1 MKMMVLDKMEGLAV
15 IDEKGEQELSKYTP
29 GKVINIKITEKRTL
43 DQNAL
48 AHKWFGIIA
57 KEQGDTPL
65 NIKNYCKL
73 HYAVPILRAEDPVF
87 NGFFKACIKDL
98 TYEQQLK
105 SMPYISVTSRMS
117 TKQLRRCLDHIQ
129 KVYAEQ
135 GIILTNE
142 SKGE

>member
-1 MKMMVLDKMEGLAV
+1 MMVREKLQGLDV
-15 IDEKGEQELSKYTP
+15 IDEKGEKELSKYKT
-29 GKVINIKITEKRTL
+29 GQVINVKITEKRTL

-57 KEQGDTPL
+57 KEQGETPL
-65 NIKNYCKL
+65 EVKNYCKL

-105 SMPYISVTSRMS
+105 SMTYISVTSRTS

-142 SKGE
+142 KEG

>member
-15 IDEKGEQELSKYTP
+15 IDEKGEQELSRYAP
-29 GKVINIKITEKRTL
+29 GKVIDITITEKRTL

-65 NIKNYCKL
+65 EVKSTCKL
-73 HYAVPILRAEDPVF
+73 NYAVPILRAENQEF
-87 NGFFKACIKDL
+87 NEFYENFAKGRNYEEQVKDL
-98 TYEQQLK
+98 RYV
-105 SMPYISVTSRMS
+105 SVTSIMNK
-117 TKQLRRCLDHIQ
+117 KQLRRCLDHIQ

>member
-1 MKMMVLDKMEGLAV
+1 MKMMVRDNLQGLSV
-15 IDEKGEQELSKYTP
+15 IDEKGEKELSKYKV
-29 GKVINIKITEKRTL
+29 GKVINVKITEKRTL

-57 KEQGDTPL
+57 KAQGETPL
-65 NIKNYCKL
+65 EVKNYCKL

-105 SMPYISVTSRMS
+105 SMAYISATSRMS

-135 GIILTNE
+135 GIVLTNE
-142 SKGE
+142 KED

>member
-1 MKMMVLDKMEGLAV
+1 MKMMVRDNLQGLSV
-15 IDEKGEQELSKYTP
+15 IDEKGEKELSKHAV
-29 GKVINIKITEKRTL
+29 GKVINVKITEKRTL

-57 KEQGDTPL
+57 KAQGDLPL
-65 NIKNYCKL
+65 EVKNFCKL
-73 HYAVPILRAEDPVF
+73 NYAVPILRAEDPVF
-87 NGFFKACIKDL
+87 NGFFKACIENL
-98 TYEQQLK
+98 TEAQKLK
-105 SMPYISVTSRMS
+105 SMVYISVTSLMN

-142 SKGE
+142 KED